1 MPWSLRWSIA
11 LRQTL
16 DPGRGLSAFLS
27 RVSIVGMA
35 LAIALLLAVQSV
47 MNGFDREMR
56 ERILSLVPHVQVT
69 HTGAAHQLTDLTAT
83 LDQDPAVSAVR
94 PFIRADALLMRGQ
107 SVSATQLTGVD
118 AAALSQYA
126 RLLSPAQIEW
136 SADSLVLGS
145 ALASRLGLTQ
155 GDRVTFI
162 LPGEGKAAYQPLSL
176 RLSGVMNS
184 GTELDESLALAHLDV
199 LEPFLSGSSARQGVA
214 VQLHDVFSA
223 SRWRWELIQM
233 VPSDLRV
240 TDWRMTH
247 GNLYTAIQLSRD
259 LIGLILFIVIFV
271 AAFNVVSSLMLV
283 VTDRRKAIA
292 MLMALGGRGS
302 DITAIFF
309 LQGGLIGVVGA
320 VFGTVLGFGLAVAAP
335 DLAVMLERWLEAPL
349 LQTDVYPLA
358 FVPVDIR
365 WQDFATTGAMAI
377 GLSVLAATLPAVR
390 AASLPVAET
399 LTH

>member
-35 LAIALLLAVQSV
+35 LAIALLLAMQSV

-69 HTGAAHQLTDLTAT
+69 DTGAAHQWTDLTAT
-83 LDQDPAVSAVR
+83 LEQDPAVSAVR
-94 PFIRADALLMRGQ
+94 RFIRADALLMRGQ

-184 GTELDESLALAHLDV
+184 GTELDESLALVHFDV

-223 SRWRWELIQM
+223 SQWRWELIQM

-292 MLMALGGRGS
+292 MLMALGGRMGIS
-302 DITAIFF
+302 IFF
-309 LQGGLIGVVGA
+309 LHLFFRKTCRSFFLFFYLSYRYYNQPILCSCLSH
-320 VFGTVLGFGLAVAAP
+320 LGEKTNHEGRLSFLWNNQF
-335 DLAVMLERWLEAPL
+335 WLFSFL
-349 LQTDVYPLA
+349 LYVSFY
-358 FVPVDIR
+358 V
-365 WQDFATTGAMAI
+365 
-377 GLSVLAATLPAVR
+377 S
-390 AASLPVAET
+390 SLRCSF
-399 LTH
+399 

>member
-1 MPWSLRWSIA
+1 
-11 LRQTL
+11 
-16 DPGRGLSAFLS
+16 
-27 RVSIVGMA
+27 
-35 LAIALLLAVQSV
+35 
-47 MNGFDREMR
+47 
-56 ERILSLVPHVQVT
+56 
-69 HTGAAHQLTDLTAT
+69 
-83 LDQDPAVSAVR
+83 
-94 PFIRADALLMRGQ
+94 
-107 SVSATQLTGVD
+107 
-118 AAALSQYA
+118 
-126 RLLSPAQIEW
+126 
-136 SADSLVLGS
+136 
-145 ALASRLGLTQ
+145 
-155 GDRVTFI
+155 
-162 LPGEGKAAYQPLSL
+162 
-176 RLSGVMNS
+176 MNS
-184 GTELDESLALAHLDV
+184 GTELDESLALVHLDV

-377 GLSVLAATLPAVR
+377 GCRDSNALTALFLARLPLAADRVSPHR
-390 AASLPVAET
+390 INEPVAQHCADQAHDLRPHQQWYPDFVEA
-399 LTH
+399 LCEPRPRGFKFDIERLGAQDPCPQLVGGEIDRGHGEWIGDENQ